1 MALIDV
7 GADCIGRAADI
18 APYTTYIDKNNPANA
33 TGTITDVCIWAAT
46 NLANCEVAIFQE
58 VAADT
63 FTTRS
68 DIAIGAVVAGAARHF
83 VVNLAIVTGDFIGV
97 YFTAG
102 GIERDYSGAGHW
114 YKAGDNIACTSVV
127 FALVANQSLS
137 VYGTGATAPAGW
149 TGKISGVTN
158 PAKIMGVAVGSIA
171 KVKGVA

>member
-1 MALIDV
+1 MAIDV
-7 GADCIGRAADI
+7 GSDCIDRPTDLASG
-18 APYTTYIDKNNPANA
+18 YTNIDKNNPANA
-33 TGTITDVCIWAAT
+33 SGTITNVCIWAAV

-68 DIAIGAVVAGAARHF
+68 NVAIGAVTAGSAQNFA
-83 VVNLAIVTGDFIGV
+83 VSLAIVTGDYIGI
-97 YFTAG
+97 YFSAGLIEKTTAG
-102 GIERDYSGAGHW
+102 ENRW
-114 YKAGDNIACTSVV
+114 YKSGDHIPCTSVLFSV
-127 FALVANQSLS
+127 SGAAQLS
-137 VYGTGATAPAGW
+137 VYGTSAPAGW